1 MSWIAVA
8 APVPAPV
15 PAPVAPVPAAPPR
28 PVKRDFAQAFGA
40 LGTAKVDTAPVS
52 GAVDLRK
59 IAAPRPA
66 PKAPPPPAH
75 PSRIWVQ
82 LEVGRDSDRLA
93 FDWRRM
99 KREEPELL
107 RGKKPSTTEWVRTNR
122 LLVGPFETE
131 AAAKAYNE
139 KLRKAG
145 HDGTYMWISPTGQAV
160 DALDGD

>member
-1 MSWIAVA
+1 M
-8 APVPAPV
+8 
-15 PAPVAPVPAAPPR
+15 
-28 PVKRDFAQAFGA
+28 
-40 LGTAKVDTAPVS
+40 
-52 GAVDLRK
+52 
-59 IAAPRPA
+59 
-66 PKAPPPPAH
+66 
-75 PSRIWVQ
+75 Q